1 MDRQAPEKRNRSL
14 EETSGSSVGLDCW
27 QDATWQAPSNKASAP
42 LAARHASGAA
52 RPEDRVM
59 RLVKTLEEQIIPRL
73 VDAHRAM
80 SDASKSARVPA
91 ALPDAAGVKSFVNLV
106 MARDEAP
113 MFAHVAALQAEGLSV
128 EALYLDLLAPAAQ
141 RLGELWEDDRADFT
155 EVTVGVGRLQHVMRE
170 LSPAFGTEIGHPQEG
185 RRVLLVPAPGEQ
197 HTFGLSMVSEFFH
210 RAGWDVTV
218 GEGGSRT
225 HAIDLAQREWF
236 DVIGFSVGSEARL
249 DWLRTGIN
257 SVREH
262 SRNRSIG
269 VMVGGPLFN
278 LNPDYVHQVGAD
290 ATAIDGLQAPICAE
304 ALVSQRARRPLKP

>member
-1 MDRQAPEKRNRSL
+1 MERQAPEKRNRLL
-14 EETSGSSVGLDCW
+14 EETSGSPVEVDCW
-27 QDATWQAPSNKASAP
+27 QDAAWQPPSAKAAAQAP
-42 LAARHASGAA
+42 RDASGASH
-52 RPEDRVM
+52 PHDRVM

-80 SDASKSARVPA
+80 SDAAPLARVASP
-91 ALPDAAGVKSFVNLV
+91 LPDAAEIKSFVDLV
-106 MARDEAP
+106 MARDDAP
-113 MFAHVAALQAEGLSV
+113 VFARVADLQAAGLSV
-128 EALYLDLLAPAAQ
+128 EAIYLDLLAPAAQ
-141 RLGELWEDDRADFT
+141 RLGEMWDDDRADFT
-155 EVTVGVGRLQHVMRE
+155 EVTVGVGRLQHVLRE
-170 LSPAFGTEIGHPQEG
+170 LSPAFGTEVEHPQEG

-225 HAIDLAQREWF
+225 QAIDLVQREWF

-249 DWLRTGIN
+249 DWLRSGIT

-269 VMVGGPLFN
+269 VLVGGPVFK

-304 ALVSQRARRPLKP
+304 ALVSQRARHPLKP